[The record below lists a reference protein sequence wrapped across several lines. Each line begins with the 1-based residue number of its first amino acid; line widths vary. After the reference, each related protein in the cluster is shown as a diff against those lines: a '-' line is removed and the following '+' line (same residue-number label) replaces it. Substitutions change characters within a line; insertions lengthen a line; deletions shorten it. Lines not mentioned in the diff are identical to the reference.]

1 MSSAPTLTSGETLSH
16 YRVLDRLGSGA
27 MGEVF
32 LAEDIRLRR
41 KVALKTLRRDV
52 QDEGACDRL
61 WGEARAASALN
72 HPGIATIYEIDEVPR
87 DGGGNL
93 RFFAMEYVPGPT
105 LADFG
110 RRDDL
115 DLDAVLDVVMQVADA
130 LSAAHAQGFVH
141 RDVKP
146 TNIVVGDGRRVK
158 LLDFGLAAPVLAGD
172 IEATRTRGKAA
183 DPALVGTL
191 AYMAPEQALGH
202 EIDGRADLF
211 SLGVILYE
219 LVSGQHPFE
228 GRNAV
233 EVLDKVLHAD
243 PPPMRSRFDD
253 PRAAALEPVV
263 RRMLAREPDARYSD
277 VRAASADL
285 GLVRRGA
292 VLVEPQGRGT
302 VAVFGFSNITRNGE
316 DDWIGTGIAETVT
329 ADLKSVE
336 GLVVVSRE
344 RVHERLR
351 TLGLEEADDAS
362 AARVGRDLGARFVL
376 TGGYQRAGEAI
387 RVTARLLET
396 TGGAIVRTVKLDG
409 RLEAIFD
416 LQDRI
421 IRELTSG
428 LWLSLARGD
437 RGGDETPV
445 LEAYEAF
452 TKGMINYRL
461 ETHECLDRAT
471 FLFERATRL
480 DPAYARAWVELG
492 SVLSSKAEY
501 LAIPELHERALLAY
515 RKALELR
522 PGLVRA
528 WREMGAVQVL
538 LGHEDE
544 GIESIRRALELDPE
558 DPGALAAMG
567 RAHFIGL
574 ARFREAAGW
583 YERALARYPQ
593 GGWYALQLAHCL
605 ALTRDFGPGE
615 AAARSA
621 IEMQKA
627 SLSGQENVRIVG
639 GHMRLAHLLALQG
652 RHGEAV
658 EQLFHERDF
667 LRHLD
672 HALGSR
678 AVVELHVRLGGSLQA
693 LGRADEARKALDT
706 AISAFEVKLRVGAD
720 EPFTRYYAAAAH
732 AMRGEKDEA
741 IEALEKAVA
750 RRRAFTV
757 ARARIEPEWESL
769 RGDDRFLQ
777 LLGPSPGEEGSG

>member
-1 MSSAPTLTSGETLSH
+1 MSATPTLLAGETLSH

-52 QDEGACDRL
+52 QDESACDRL

-72 HPGIATIYEIDEVPR
+72 HPGIATIYEIDEVAR
-87 DGGGNL
+87 DGGNL
-93 RFFAMEYVPGPT
+93 RFFAMEYVAGPT
-105 LADFG
+105 LADFA
-110 RRDDL
+110 RREDL
-115 DLDAVLDVVMQVADA
+115 DLDAVLDVVMQVAEA

-146 TNIVVGDGRRVK
+146 TNVVVGDGRRVK
-158 LLDFGLAAPVLAGD
+158 LLDFGLAAPVIAGD
-172 IEATRTRGKAA
+172 VEATRTRGKPA

-243 PPPMRSRFDD
+243 PPPLRPRFED

-263 RRMLAREPDARYSD
+263 RRMLARDRDARYPD
-277 VRAASADL
+277 LRAACADL

-292 VLVEPQGRGT
+292 VLAEAKARGT
-302 VAVFGFSNITRNGE
+302 VAVFAFSNITKNGE
-316 DDWIGTGIAETVT
+316 DDWMGTGIAETVT
-329 ADLKSVE
+329 ADLKGLE
-336 GLVVVSRE
+336 GLSVVPHE
-344 RVHERLR
+344 RVHVRLR
-351 TLGLEEADDAS
+351 ALGIEEVDDAAS
-362 AARVGRDLGARFVL
+362 AQVGRELGARFVL

-387 RVTARLLET
+387 RVTARLLEASS
-396 TGGAIVRTVKLDG
+396 GAIVRSAKLDG
-409 RLEAIFD
+409 RLDTIFD

-421 IRELTSG
+421 VRELTSG

-452 TKGMINYRL
+452 TKGVINYRI
-461 ETHECLDRAT
+461 ESYESLDRAT

-492 SVLSSKAEY
+492 SVLTSKAEY
-501 LAIPELHERALLAY
+501 LAIPELHERALQAY

-528 WREMGAVQVL
+528 WREMGGVL
-538 LGHEDE
+538 VHLGREEE
-544 GIESIRRALELDPE
+544 GIESIRRGLEIDPN
-558 DPGALAAMG
+558 DVGALGTMG

-574 ARFREAAGW
+574 AQFREAAGW
-583 YERALARYPQ
+583 FERALARNPEA
-593 GGWYALQLAHCL
+593 GWYALQLAHCL
-605 ALTRDFGPGE
+605 ALLRDFAAGE
-615 AAARSA
+615 AAAGRA
-621 IEMQKA
+621 IEMQRA

-639 GHMRLAHLLALQG
+639 GHMRLAHLLALQD
-652 RHGEAV
+652 RHSEAA
-658 EQLFHERDF
+658 EQLGYERDF
-667 LRHLD
+667 LEHVD
-672 HALGSR
+672 HALRSR
-678 AVVELHVRLGGSLQA
+678 AVVELHVRLGSSLLA
-693 LGRADEARKALDT
+693 LGRGDEALAALDT
-706 AISAFEVKLRVGAD
+706 AISAFEARLRVGAD

-732 AMRGEKDEA
+732 ALRGEREEA
-741 IEALEKAVA
+741 LDALEKAVA
-750 RRRAFTV
+750 RRRTFTV
-757 ARARIEPEWESL
+757 ARARLEPEWESL
-769 RGDDRFLQ
+769 RDDERFLR
-777 LLGPSPGEEGSG
+777 LLGGSPGA

>member
-1 MSSAPTLTSGETLSH
+1 MSATPTLLAGETLSH

-32 LAEDIRLRR
+32 LAEDVRLRR

-52 QDEGACDRL
+52 QDDSACDRL

-87 DGGGNL
+87 DGGNL
-93 RFFAMEYVPGPT
+93 RFFAMEYVAGPT
-105 LADFG
+105 LADFA

-115 DLDAVLDVVMQVADA
+115 DLDAVLDVVMQVAEA

-146 TNIVVGDGRRVK
+146 TNVVVGDGRRVK

-172 IEATRTRGKAA
+172 IEATRTRGKPA

-243 PPPMRSRFDD
+243 PPPLRPRFED
-253 PRAAALEPVV
+253 PRAAALEPVI
-263 RRMLAREPDARYSD
+263 RRMLARERDARYPD
-277 VRAASADL
+277 LRAACADL

-292 VLVEPQGRGT
+292 VLAEAKGRGT
-302 VAVFGFSNITRNGE
+302 VAVFAFSNITKNGE
-316 DDWIGTGIAETVT
+316 DDWMGTGIAETVT
-329 ADLKSVE
+329 ADLKGVDGLSV
-336 GLVVVSRE
+336 VPHE
-344 RVHERLR
+344 RVHVRLR
-351 TLGLEEADDAS
+351 ALGIEEVDDA
-362 AARVGRDLGARFVL
+362 AAVQVGRELGARFVL

-387 RVTARLLET
+387 RVTARLLEASS
-396 TGGAIVRTVKLDG
+396 GAIVRSAKLDG
-409 RLEAIFD
+409 RLDTIFD

-421 IRELTSG
+421 VRELTAG

-452 TKGMINYRL
+452 TKGVINYRIESY
-461 ETHECLDRAT
+461 ETLDRAT

-492 SVLSSKAEY
+492 SVLTSKAEY
-501 LAIPELHERALLAY
+501 LAIPELHERALQAY

-522 PGLVRA
+522 PGMVRA
-528 WREMGAVQVL
+528 WREMGGVL
-538 LGHEDE
+538 VHLGREEE
-544 GIESIRRALELDPE
+544 GIESIRRGLELDPN
-558 DPGALAAMG
+558 DVGALGTMG

-574 ARFREAAGW
+574 AQFREAAGW
-583 YERALARYPQ
+583 FERALARNPEA
-593 GGWYALQLAHCL
+593 GWYSLQLAHCL
-605 ALTRDFGPGE
+605 ALLRDFAAGE
-615 AAARSA
+615 AAAGRT

-652 RHGEAV
+652 RHAEAA
-658 EQLFHERDF
+658 EQLGYERDF
-667 LRHLD
+667 LEHVD
-672 HALGSR
+672 HALRSR
-678 AVVELHVRLGGSLQA
+678 AVVELHLRLGNSLLA
-693 LGRADEARKALDT
+693 LGRGDEAEAALET
-706 AISAFEVKLRVGAD
+706 AISAFEARLRVGAD

-732 AMRGEKDEA
+732 VLRGEKEEA
-741 IEALEKAVA
+741 LDALEKAAA
-750 RRRAFTV
+750 RRRTFTI

-769 RGDDRFLQ
+769 REDERFLR
-777 LLGPSPGEEGSG
+777 LLGTAPGA

>member
-1 MSSAPTLTSGETLSH
+1 MSTAPTLLAGETLSH

-52 QDEGACDRL
+52 QDAGACDRL

-72 HPGIATIYEIDEVPR
+72 HPGIATIYEIDEVAR
-87 DGGGNL
+87 GEGNL
-93 RFFAMEYVPGPT
+93 RFFAMEYVAGPT
-105 LADFG
+105 LADFA
-110 RRDDL
+110 RREDI

-130 LSAAHAQGFVH
+130 LAAAHAQGFVH

-146 TNIVVGDGRRVK
+146 TNVVVGEGRRVK
-158 LLDFGLAAPVLAGD
+158 LLDFGLAAPVLAGE
-172 IEATRTRGKAA
+172 IEATRTRGRPA

-211 SLGVILYE
+211 SLGVVLYE
-219 LVSGQHPFE
+219 LVSGQHPFQ

-243 PPPMRSRFDD
+243 PPPLRSRFDD

-263 RRMLAREPDARYSD
+263 RRMLARDPSARYAD
-277 VRAASADL
+277 LRGACADL

-292 VLVEPQGRGT
+292 VLPEASGRAS
-302 VAVFGFSNITRNGE
+302 VAVFGFSNITKDGE

-336 GLVVVSRE
+336 GLSVVSRE
-344 RVHERLR
+344 RVQERLR
-351 TLGLEEADDAS
+351 ALAVEDVDEA
-362 AARVGRDLGARFVL
+362 AAVRVGRDVGARFVL

-387 RVTARLLET
+387 RVTARLLDT
-396 TGGAIVRTVKLDG
+396 SGGAIVRTVKLDG
-409 RLEAIFD
+409 RLDAIFD

-421 IRELTSG
+421 VRELIAG

-445 LEAYEAF
+445 IEAFEAF
-452 TKGMINYRL
+452 TKGVINYRIESY
-461 ETHECLDRAT
+461 ETLDRAT

-501 LAIPELHERALLAY
+501 LAIPELHERALQAY

-528 WREMGAVQVL
+528 WREMGTVQVL
-538 LGHEDE
+538 LGRETE
-544 GIESIRRALELDPE
+544 GVESIRRALELDPG
-558 DPGALAAMG
+558 DAGALAAMG
-567 RAHFIGL
+567 RAHFIGF

-583 YERALARYPQ
+583 YERALERNPQ
-593 GGWYALQLAHCL
+593 AGWYALQLAHCL
-605 ALTRDFGPGE
+605 ALLRDFAPGE
-615 AAARSA
+615 TVAGRA
-621 IEMQKA
+621 IEMQRA

-639 GHMRLAHLLALQG
+639 SHMRLAHLLALQG
-652 RHGEAV
+652 RHAEAV
-658 EQLFHERDF
+658 EQLELERAF
-667 LRHLD
+667 LEHVD
-672 HALGSR
+672 HALRSR
-678 AVVELHVRLGGSLQA
+678 TVVELHMRLAGSLRA
-693 LGRADEARKALDT
+693 LGRENEARAALET
-706 AISAFEVKLRVGAD
+706 AVSAFEVRLRVGAD
-720 EPFTRYYAAAAH
+720 DPFTRYYAAAAH
-732 AMRGEKDEA
+732 AMRDETDEA
-741 IEALEKAVA
+741 IGALEKAAA

-769 RGDDRFLQ
+769 RDDERFLR
-777 LLGPSPGEEGSG
+777 LLGPAPGEERAP